1 MSNQQA
7 KPASGWRRTLGQSL
21 QAMGMAWQRLVCG
34 LANLRRR
41 LWRKRLPGYVLF
53 TLNQELSERSPVRA
67 WWWSFVPGAQAPLS
81 LADLSD
87 SLRRVASDPDVR
99 GVLFLVKTV
108 PLGLTQAQSLA
119 MLFDRFREWDRLDNG
134 PAAPKQIIVH
144 LEQITRTTYVAACA
158 ADQILVTPLTGWDVI
173 GLHTTPTFWKE
184 TLKLAGIEM
193 DVVKVA
199 PWKTAF
205 DTFSEPAM
213 TPEYEAQ
220 VQWLYDSLYKDL
232 VETIAQR
239 RKLSPATV
247 HSLIDGAPWNAEEAQ
262 AAGLIDGIAYEDQ
275 LPALL
280 GQLDKPATLKPY
292 REVQQLLLRRPR
304 RGHPQAIG
312 VISLTGSI
320 IPGQSRSFPVPLP
333 LFGEEVLGHLTAQQ
347 QIRAARKQTDLAAVV
362 VYVDSRGGSSL
373 ASDLIWRE
381 LSLLNAEKPVVVYM
395 GSVAGSGGY
404 YISLPS
410 RQIVAQR
417 GTLTGSI
424 GVITAKPV
432 LQGTYEK
439 LQARRYTIQ
448 RGAHAGLYS
457 EDHPWRGSERAK
469 IEESVRYNYD
479 QFKQRVATD
488 RNLPFDQLDPICNG
502 RVWTGAQ
509 ALEWGLI
516 DTLGDFHTAV
526 ECACRLADL
535 PTDGTVDVHDLT
547 PPQKRLLAEPSAT
560 AAILAQ
566 LYRLANL
573 DCHFAD
579 EIGAELYA
587 LLGCERYWWLTSTT
601 VDR

>member
-1 MSNQQA
+1 MSNRQA
-7 KPASGWRRTLGQSL
+7 KAASGWRQVIRQSL
-21 QAMGMAWQRLVCG
+21 QTIGMSWRRLVCG

-41 LWRKRLPGYVLF
+41 LWRKQLPGYVLF
-53 TLNQELSERSPVRA
+53 PLNQELSERSPVRA
-67 WWWSFVPGAQAPLS
+67 WWWNFVPGAQPPLS
-81 LADLSD
+81 LADLSE

-99 GVLFLVKTV
+99 GVIFLVKTV

-119 MLFDRFREWDRLDNG
+119 MLFDRFREWDRQDNG
-134 PAAPKQIIVH
+134 PTAPKQIIVH
-144 LEQITRTTYVAACA
+144 LEQVTRTNYVAACA
-158 ADQILVTPLTGWDVI
+158 ADQILVTPLTGWDVL

-184 TLKLAGIEM
+184 TLKLAGVEM

-205 DTFSEPAM
+205 DALSEPAM

-220 VQWLYDSLYKDL
+220 IQWLYDSLYQDL
-232 VETIAQR
+232 IETIAQR
-239 RKLSPATV
+239 RKLSPETV
-247 HSLIDGAPWNAEEAQ
+247 QSLIDGAPWQAEEAQ
-262 AAGLIDGIAYEDQ
+262 AAGLIDGLAYEDQ
-275 LPALL
+275 LPTLL
-280 GQLDKPATLKPY
+280 GQPDSPATIKPY
-292 REVQQLLLRRPR
+292 REVQNLLLRRPR
-304 RGHPQAIG
+304 PRHPRTVG

-320 IPGQSRSFPVPLP
+320 IPGQSRTFPVPLP
-333 LFGEEVLGHLTAQQ
+333 LFGPEVLGHLTAQQ
-347 QIRAARKQTDLAAVV
+347 QIRAARKQDDLAAIV
-362 VYVDSRGGSSL
+362 VYIDSRGGSSL

-457 EDHPWRGSERAK
+457 EDQRWRESERAK

-479 QFKQRVATD
+479 QFKQRVAAD
-488 RNLPFDQLDPICNG
+488 RNLPFDQLDPLCNG
-502 RVWTGAQ
+502 RVWTGVQAQ
-509 ALEWGLI
+509 AHGLI

-535 PTDGTVDVHDLT
+535 PTDGTVAVRDLT
-547 PPQKRLLAEPSAT
+547 PPKRRLPAEPADVQK
-560 AAILAQ
+560 ALAG
-566 LYRLANL
+566 LEHAPNW
-573 DCHFAD
+573 
-579 EIGAELYA
+579 G
-587 LLGCERYWWLTSTT
+587 LLLPWLRDTWLGLLTSDRHWRI
-601 VDR
+601 VDHLPEL